1 MNLKVLRSVS
11 AGDKALV
18 ILVSRAFLDM
28 ARDCKGTILL
38 EAVESDLCKRSSLV
52 SVFPRFSSVSSE
64 ARSRV
69 FRSEHADSSLRSVVG
84 SSSNAMFFGHCI
96 LFPLGRMSII

>member
-28 ARDCKGTILL
+28 ARDCKGAIPL
-38 EAVESDLCKRSSLV
+38 EAVESEPCKR
-52 SVFPRFSSVSSE
+52 
-64 ARSRV
+64 
-69 FRSEHADSSLRSVVG
+69 
-84 SSSNAMFFGHCI
+84 
-96 LFPLGRMSII
+96 